1 MVSSGVWAEAI
12 PLEKAYASTSVNSTN
27 PVTQESELQRIG
39 YLGTIPVSYKSN
51 PIGAHFELHI
61 EQGPILESS
70 GGKIGAVEGAQAYK
84 WFLIT
89 VKGADCHT
97 GTTDFKNR
105 KDALLTAAK
114 MILYS
119 HDVASEMGCLAST
132 GILELRPGS
141 TNTVPGWVR
150 FSLDIRSKEDEKLV
164 ELERVLRDG
173 FERIARREVVGGLN
187 ERGTKGGECGV
198 EWRED
203 SDTKATRFDE
213 NCIRCVEESAGAMLG
228 VHDGVK
234 VQRMTSGAGH
244 DSVYVSRRSP
254 TSM

>member
-1 MVSSGVWAEAI
+1 M
-12 PLEKAYASTSVNSTN
+12 
-27 PVTQESELQRIG
+27 
-39 YLGTIPVSYKSN
+39 
-51 PIGAHFELHI
+51 
-61 EQGPILESS
+61 
-70 GGKIGAVEGAQAYK
+70 EGAQAYK

-119 HDVASEMGCLAST
+119 HDMASEMGCLAST
-132 GILELRPGS
+132 GILELKPGS
-141 TNTVPGWVR
+141 TNTVPGWVK
-150 FSLDIRSKEDEKLV
+150 FSLDIRSKEDEKV
-164 ELERVLRDG
+164 KELERVLREG
-173 FERIARREVVGGLN
+173 FEGIARGDVVGGLN
-187 ERGTKGGECGV
+187 KRGTRSRGCVV

-203 SDTKATRFDE
+203 SDTKATKFDE
-213 NCIRCVEESAGAMLG
+213 DCIRCVEESASAMLG
-228 VHDGVK
+228 ANDGVK